1 VTPTKGNLTRLWT
14 ATHSP
19 SLLEEGDWQTWL
31 GTVNDLFVPAIIDE
45 AIAALTAVPVV
56 YGWDG
61 KQWNVVPWTLPGD
74 VPSLIGYRGGP
85 LHVCTSHDP
94 APVGDPK
101 APLLVAGAGIVMVGN
116 INATPVHG
124 APCQIIGCYIEP
136 QP

>member
-1 VTPTKGNLTRLWT
+1 MTTPAWRLSDDPPPEEIEWKGNLWWFTIDV
-14 ATHSP
+14 S
-19 SLLEEGDWQTWL
+19 DW
-31 GTVNDLFVPAIIDE
+31 IDQISDK
-45 AIAALTAVPVV
+45 AIAALTAAPVV

-94 APVGDPK
+94 APVGDPR
-101 APLLVAGAGIVMVGN
+101 AVLLVAGAGTVMGGN
-116 INATPVHG
+116 VNARPTYDT
-124 APCQIIGCYIEP
+124 PCQIIGCYIEP